1 MPNIISLI
9 LLVISYLFAAA
20 SIVALIDCARRPA
33 AAFPAIN
40 RVNKVLWIV
49 LLAVAPVVLV
59 WWGAMSLLGIGGIVA
74 ICVYFADVRPRIKE
88 LTGT

>member
-1 MPNIISLI
+1 M
-9 LLVISYLFAAA
+9 
-20 SIVALIDCARRPA
+20 
-33 AAFPAIN
+33 
-40 RVNKVLWIV
+40 NKVLWIV